1 MKLGSTVNKLHI
13 NKKYT
18 CLAFQK
24 IKEKAQPNNKRF
36 EDLFICWVIA
46 YCLMPSYFTIS
57 MTPSSNDSES
67 NDEIVFH

>member
-1 MKLGSTVNKLHI
+1 MKLGSTVNNLHI

-18 CLAFQK
+18 YIAFQK

-36 EDLFICWVIA
+36 EDCSSVGLMA
-46 YCLMPSYFTIS
+46 YFSMLSYFTIS

-67 NDEIVFH
+67 NDELVFH